1 MPNFVRTR
9 LCFEGKEERIK
20 ELFNLVRTETV
31 NEDNTILFDF
41 NKIIPMPSVLN
52 IPSGSVGEQAVEY
65 LLYKSGC
72 RTFNFKDRRVERM
85 EMLKEK
91 SPEEFD
97 EAIKIGQQYLR
108 NVADY
113 GCATWYEWRIKNWGT
128 KWGACEIVVNENRV
142 EFDTAW
148 SFPTPIVL
156 ILSELFPDINIS
168 YLYADEDCGYNTGR
182 GEFVAGKC
190 ETEEYPQGG
199 SREAYEI
206 YFDTHPDSRKYFLFN
221 DVIGNYE
228 YNDKYEE
235 D

>member
-1 MPNFVRTR
+1 MPNYVRTR
-9 LCFEGKEERIK
+9 LSFEGKEERIK

-41 NKIIPMPSVLN
+41 NKIIPMPSALD
-52 IPSGSVGEQAVEY
+52 ILSSSVGEQAFDY
-65 LLYKSGC
+65 LLYQCGC
-72 RTFNFKDRRVERM
+72 RTKDRSVERM

-97 EAIKIGQQYLR
+97 EAIKLGKQYLR

-113 GCATWYEWRIKNWGT
+113 GCTTWYEWRIKNWGT
-128 KWGACEIVVNENRV
+128 KWPAGGIVVNENSV

-148 SFPTPIVL
+148 SFPTQIVQR
-156 ILSELFPDINIS
+156 LSELFPDINIS

-182 GEFVAGKC
+182 GKFVAGKC

-228 YNDKYEE
+228 YNDEYEE

>member
-1 MPNFVRTR
+1 MPNYVRTR
-9 LCFEGKEERIK
+9 LSFEGKEERIK

-41 NKIIPMPSVLN
+41 NKIIPMPSALD
-52 IPSGSVGEQAVEY
+52 ILSSSVGEQAFDY
-65 LLYKSGC
+65 LLYQCGC
-72 RTFNFKDRRVERM
+72 RTKDRSVERM

-97 EAIKIGQQYLR
+97 EAIKLGKQYLR

-113 GCATWYEWRIKNWGT
+113 GCTTWYEWRIKNWGT
-128 KWGACEIVVNENRV
+128 KWPAGGIVVNENSV

-148 SFPTPIVL
+148 SFPTQIVQR
-156 ILSELFPDINIS
+156 LSELFPDINIS

-182 GEFVAGKC
+182 GKFVAGKC

-228 YNDKYEE
+228 YNDEYE
-235 D
+235 

>member
-1 MPNFVRTR
+1 MPNYVRTR
-9 LCFEGKEERIK
+9 LSFEGKEERIK

-31 NEDNTILFDF
+31 NEDDTILFDF
-41 NKIIPMPSVLN
+41 NKIIPMPSALD
-52 IPSGSVGEQAVEY
+52 ILSCSVGEQAAEY
-65 LLYKSGC
+65 LLYKCGY
-72 RTFNFKDRRVERM
+72 RTSKDRSIERM

-97 EAIKIGQQYLR
+97 EAIKLGKQYLR

-113 GCATWYEWRIKNWGT
+113 GCATWYEWHIRNWGT
-128 KWGACEIVVNENRV
+128 KWPAGEIVVNENSV

-156 ILSELFPDINIS
+156 RLSELFPDINIS

-182 GEFVAGKC
+182 GKFVAGKC

>member
-1 MPNFVRTR
+1 MPNYVRTR
-9 LCFEGKEERIK
+9 LSFEGKEERIK

-31 NEDNTILFDF
+31 NEDDTILFDF
-41 NKIIPMPSVLN
+41 NKIIPMPSALD
-52 IPSGSVGEQAVEY
+52 ILSSSVGEQAFDY
-65 LLYKSGC
+65 LLYQCGC
-72 RTFNFKDRRVERM
+72 RTKDRSVERM

-97 EAIKIGQQYLR
+97 EAIKLGKQYLR

-113 GCATWYEWRIKNWGT
+113 GCTTWYEWRIKNWGT
-128 KWGACEIVVNENRV
+128 KWPAGEIVVNENSV

-148 SFPTPIVL
+148 SFPTQIVQR
-156 ILSELFPDINIS
+156 LSELFPDINIS

-182 GEFVAGKC
+182 GKFVAGKC

>member
-1 MPNFVRTR
+1 MPNYVRTR
-9 LCFEGKEERIK
+9 LSFEGKEERIK
-20 ELFNLVRTETV
+20 QLFNLVRTETV
-31 NEDNTILFDF
+31 NEDDTILFDF
-41 NKIIPMPSVLN
+41 NKIIPMPSALD
-52 IPSGSVGEQAVEY
+52 IPSCSTGDQAAEY
-65 LLYKSGC
+65 LLYQCGY
-72 RTFNFKDRRVERM
+72 RTSKDRRIAQM

-91 SPEEFD
+91 SPEEF
-97 EAIKIGQQYLR
+97 EKALKIGRQYLR

-113 GCATWYEWRIKNWGT
+113 GYTTWHEWRIQNWGT
-128 KWGACEIVVNENRV
+128 KWPAGKIVVNENSV

-156 ILSELFPDINIS
+156 RLSELFPDINIS
-168 YLYADEDCGYNTGR
+168 YLYADEDCGYNTGS
-182 GEFVAGKC
+182 GKFVAGKC

-228 YNDKYEE
+228 YSDQCGE

>member
-1 MPNFVRTR
+1 MPNYVRTR
-9 LCFEGKEERIK
+9 LSFEGKEERIK

-31 NEDNTILFDF
+31 NEDDTILFDF
-41 NKIIPMPSVLN
+41 NKIIPMPSALD
-52 IPSGSVGEQAVEY
+52 ILSCSRGEQAAEY
-65 LLYKSGC
+65 LLYQCGY
-72 RTFNFKDRRVERM
+72 RTSKDRRIAQM

-97 EAIKIGQQYLR
+97 EALKIGQQYLR

-113 GCATWYEWRIKNWGT
+113 GCATWYEWRIRNWGT
-128 KWGACEIVVNENRV
+128 KWPAGEIVVNENSV

-156 ILSELFPDINIS
+156 RLSELFPDINIS

-182 GEFVAGKC
+182 GKFVAGKC

-221 DVIGNYE
+221 DAIGNYE
-228 YNDKYEE
+228 YNNEYEE

>member
-1 MPNFVRTR
+1 MPNYVRTR
-9 LCFEGKEERIK
+9 LSFEGKEERIK
-20 ELFNLVRTETV
+20 ELFNLVRTEAV

-41 NKIIPMPSVLN
+41 NKIIPMPSALD
-52 IPSGSVGEQAVEY
+52 ILSSSVGEQAFDY
-65 LLYKSGC
+65 LLYQCGC
-72 RTFNFKDRRVERM
+72 RTKDRSVERM

-97 EAIKIGQQYLR
+97 EAIKLGKQYLR

-113 GCATWYEWRIKNWGT
+113 GCTTWYEWRIKNWGT
-128 KWGACEIVVNENRV
+128 KWPAGEIVVNENSV

-156 ILSELFPDINIS
+156 RLSELFPDINIS

-182 GEFVAGKC
+182 GKFVAGKC

-206 YFDTHPDSRKYFLFN
+206 YFDTHPDNRKYFLFN

-228 YNDKYEE
+228 YNDEYEE

>member
-1 MPNFVRTR
+1 MPNYVRTR
-9 LCFEGKEERIK
+9 LSFEGKEERIK

-31 NEDNTILFDF
+31 NEDDTILFDF
-41 NKIIPMPSVLN
+41 NKIIPMPSALD
-52 IPSGSVGEQAVEY
+52 ILSCSTGEQAAEY
-65 LLYKSGC
+65 LLYKCGY
-72 RTFNFKDRRVERM
+72 RTSKDRRIAQM

-97 EAIKIGQQYLR
+97 EALKIGQQYLR
-108 NVADY
+108 NIADY
-113 GCATWYEWRIKNWGT
+113 GCATWYEWRIQNWGT
-128 KWGACEIVVNENRV
+128 KWPACEIVVNENSV

-156 ILSELFPDINIS
+156 RLSELFPDINIS

-182 GEFVAGKC
+182 GKFVAGKC

>member
-1 MPNFVRTR
+1 MPNYVRTR
-9 LCFEGKEERIK
+9 LSFDGKEERIK

-41 NKIIPMPSVLN
+41 NKIIPMPSALD
-52 IPSGSVGEQAVEY
+52 ILSSSVGEQAVDY
-65 LLYKSGC
+65 ILYQCGC
-72 RTFNFKDRRVERM
+72 RTKDRSVERM

-97 EAIKIGQQYLR
+97 EAIKLGKQYLR

-113 GCATWYEWRIKNWGT
+113 GCTTWYEWRIKNWGT
-128 KWGACEIVVNENRV
+128 KWPAGGIVVNENSV

-148 SFPTPIVL
+148 SFPTPIVQR
-156 ILSELFPDINIS
+156 LSELFPDINIS

-182 GEFVAGKC
+182 GKFVAGKC

-228 YNDKYEE
+228 YNDKYE
-235 D
+235 DD

>member
-1 MPNFVRTR
+1 MPNYVRTR
-9 LCFEGKEERIK
+9 LSFEGKEERIK

-31 NEDNTILFDF
+31 NEDDTILFDF
-41 NKIIPMPSVLN
+41 NKIIPMPSALD
-52 IPSGSVGEQAVEY
+52 IRYCSVGEQAAEY
-65 LLYKSGC
+65 LLYQCGY
-72 RTFNFKDRRVERM
+72 RTSKDRRIAQM

-97 EAIKIGQQYLR
+97 EALKIGQQYLR
-108 NVADY
+108 NIADY
-113 GCATWYEWRIKNWGT
+113 GCATWYKWRIQNWGT
-128 KWGACEIVVNENRV
+128 KWEAGKIVVNENSV

-156 ILSELFPDINIS
+156 RLSELFPDINIS

-182 GEFVAGKC
+182 GKIVAGKC
-190 ETEEYPQGG
+190 KTEEYPQGG

-228 YNDKYEE
+228 YNDEYE
-235 D
+235 DD

>member
-1 MPNFVRTR
+1 MPNYVRTR
-9 LCFEGKEERIK
+9 LSFEGKEERIK

-41 NKIIPMPSVLN
+41 NKIIPMPSALN
-52 IPSGSVGEQAVEY
+52 ILSSSVGEQAVEY
-65 LLYKSGC
+65 LLYQSGC
-72 RTFNFKDRRVERM
+72 RTLKNRSVERM

-97 EAIKIGQQYLR
+97 EAIKIGKKYLR

-113 GCATWYEWRIKNWGT
+113 GCATWYEWRIRNCGT
-128 KWGACEIVVNENRV
+128 KWPAGEIVVNENSV

-156 ILSELFPDINIS
+156 RLSELFPDINIS

-182 GEFVAGKC
+182 GKFVAGKC

-228 YNDKYEE
+228 YNDEYEE